1 MIKIITPPKNTSISK
16 KKNQEILSLNTSNLI
31 ISLIVIKINLNIIG
45 WEKKNIDWININ
57 IKKKKI
63 LIILK
68 NNLKTFSKIFT
79 LLRLISNYESDGQYE
94 HIL

>member
-45 WEKKNIDWININ
+45 
-57 IKKKKI
+57 
-63 LIILK
+63 
-68 NNLKTFSKIFT
+68 
-79 LLRLISNYESDGQYE
+79 
-94 HIL
+94 